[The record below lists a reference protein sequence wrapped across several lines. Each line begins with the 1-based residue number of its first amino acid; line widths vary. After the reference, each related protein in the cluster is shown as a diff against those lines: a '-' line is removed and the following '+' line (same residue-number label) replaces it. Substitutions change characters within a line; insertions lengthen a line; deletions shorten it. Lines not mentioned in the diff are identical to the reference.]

1 MECFVPKYGSDQFFI
16 ALAFFIPARVSCKAD
31 REFECVGDS
40 TGLPLYASKIRDY
53 PARCIPKTWVCDGE
67 SDCRDSSDE
76 KGCQSSYNIYYNYS
90 LHNFCCFI
98 NYSHELCCSIQNH
111 RLSFSA

>member
-1 MECFVPKYGSDQFFI
+1 MSNTNNRLFNQFSAIINFYCTNI
-16 ALAFFIPARVSCKAD
+16 FFPARISCKAD

-76 KGCQSSYNIYYNYS
+76 KGCQSSYNICLNYS
-90 LHNFCCFI
+90 AVKFGCFI
-98 NYSHELCCSIQNH
+98 AVSEITIIC
-111 RLSFSA
+111 